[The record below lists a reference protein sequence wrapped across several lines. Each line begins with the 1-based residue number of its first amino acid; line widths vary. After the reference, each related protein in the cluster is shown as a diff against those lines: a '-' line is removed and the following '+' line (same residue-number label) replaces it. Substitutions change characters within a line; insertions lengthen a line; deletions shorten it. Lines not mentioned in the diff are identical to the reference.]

1 MNKTELAQLIV
12 RLQEER
18 DMRIKEIR
26 NYMSLIE
33 KWYNKEIQNAEKRY
47 NELCKKN
54 Y

>member
-26 NYMSLIE
+26 MIVY
-33 KWYNKEIQNAEKRY
+33 
-47 NELCKKN
+47 
-54 Y
+54 